1 MITVTYAIDNLDP
14 KPAVET
20 FDTMDEAQD
29 WISEEMESRVDWIV
43 SHSPHTIDEDELD
56 AIRETEWTL
65 VRISED

>member
-1 MITVTYAIDNLDP
+1 MITVTYATDNLDP
-14 KPAVET
+14 KPAIET

-43 SHSPHTIDEDELD
+43 SHSPHMIDDDEID

-65 VRISED
+65 VRISQD